1 MLWYVTVV
9 QCSVIYLWKMIV
21 VLLSNYQRLQHVCW
35 WLRPAK
41 ARRQR
46 TGNGPCRSTKSS
58 ILPVGC
64 SHEFDHGLFLN
75 LPSYC
80 WWKISCTSWWV
91 LCSIIFRVLTIQG
104 GAGFLPSTVPWFFLV
119 NIKKS
124 PEMFDNYHHPHE
136 KSLKIPTQTTWRLQH
151 DHIGNF
157 VRGSVM
163 EIWYSHEMR
172 YDNINVK
179 SIAIIVIIMIM

>member
-9 QCSVIYLWKMIV
+9 HCSVIYLWKMIV

-80 WWKISCTSWWV
+80 WWKKSCTSWWV

-104 GAGFLPSTVPWFFLV
+104 GAGFLPSTVPWFFPGEYQEISRDVRQLPS
-119 NIKKS
+119 S
-124 PEMFDNYHHPHE
+124 PWEITEDSHSN
-136 KSLKIPTQTTWRLQH
+136 
-151 DHIGNF
+151 D
-157 VRGSVM
+157 M
-163 EIWYSHEMR
+163 EIAAWSYWKFCSWERHG
-172 YDNINVK
+172 D
-179 SIAIIVIIMIM
+179 MIFPRNEIW